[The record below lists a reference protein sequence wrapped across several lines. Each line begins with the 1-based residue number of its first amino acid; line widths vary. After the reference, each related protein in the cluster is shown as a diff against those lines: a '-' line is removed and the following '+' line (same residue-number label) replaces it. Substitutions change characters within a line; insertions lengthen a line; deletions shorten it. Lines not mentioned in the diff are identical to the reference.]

1 MASPPSS
8 DAPGLEPI
16 HLRRETR
23 TALELAL
30 VALAPLAP
38 SDLLDRL
45 ATCAGLLEALTE
57 LPLDSP
63 PVRAL
68 LPDVSARARAAL
80 DAWQRWSTSHVTRV
94 QA

>member
-30 VALAPLAP
+30 VALAP

>member
-1 MASPPSS
+1 MTVAVPSAP
-8 DAPGLEPI
+8 DAQRLGPS

-30 VALAPLAP
+30 VALAP

-45 ATCAGLLEALTE
+45 ATSAGLLEALAE
-57 LPLDSP
+57 LPPESP

-68 LPDVSARARAAL
+68 LPDVAERARAAL
-80 DAWQRWSTSHVTRV
+80 EAWQRWSTSHLTRV